1 LIGALAS
8 VLDLTIGAFFAG
20 VVHLPTR
27 ACTGIGLCFGATLNF
42 LAQRRFAFPD
52 RDTRLGQS
60 TLRWV
65 LVTAAQIL
73 VHGQLVTVLRDHL
86 QVPYVPAKL
95 LGDVAVFTLLQLLLL
110 RYVVFPPRPA
120 PPPATER

>member
-8 VLDLTIGAFFAG
+8 AIDVAIGTFFAV

-27 ACTGIGLCFGATLNF
+27 ACTAIGLCFGATINF
-42 LAQRRFAFPD
+42 LAQRRFAFGD

-60 TLRWV
+60 TLRWL

-73 VHGQLVTVLRDHL
+73 VHGQLVTMLRDQLH
-86 QVPYVPAKL
+86 VPYVPAKL
-95 LGDVAVFTLLQLLLL
+95 FGDLVVFTALQLVLL
-110 RYVVFPPRPA
+110 RYVVFPARPA
-120 PPPATER
+120 AEP